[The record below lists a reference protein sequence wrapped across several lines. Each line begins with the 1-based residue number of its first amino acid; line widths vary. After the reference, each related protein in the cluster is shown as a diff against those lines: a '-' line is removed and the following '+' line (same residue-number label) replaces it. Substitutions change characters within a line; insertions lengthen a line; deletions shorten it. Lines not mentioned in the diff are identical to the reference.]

1 MATILQSEVAQ
12 DEFTEKLT
20 RLFEQ
25 DKSLAGI
32 FSARCVL
39 RILPLLAYN
48 GNFAIWATRE
58 PKSADHLLAVFF
70 STLCGLRDSTKLVDI
85 DPDYSIFASK
95 KAENASHDISDMTF
109 PFHLI
114 CLIASQAAIGSGSS
128 AFITQADSLYA
139 KIVDSTNYNDFFDFI
154 TATTFNDFRLIENKE
169 NPLHL
174 PLWHID
180 ISSSS
185 FIKLYKSTWPVAIKD
200 LAAEERHVEP
210 ETASLLQK
218 MINLYQK
225 IETGGNHSRTIED
238 FMLEVHDYLERGDE
252 AKNGSISNPKPAK
265 AKKAPSKKARPKESL
280 QQGDAEPDK
289 SHINKLTYT
298 ASRHQI
304 AESISNQ
311 DSLNRQKLVNILAEF
326 LAHPNNYHHLT
337 IGLLGD
343 WGVGKSSVVHLLKNR
358 LLEKHNDQPF
368 LFAEFNAWA
377 YEHTNNLQAGIAQ
390 ELVKA
395 LSSPDPIPSNTKRNL
410 WKQLLW
416 WMQRLKLIFDF
427 ALKLHA
433 KKILKVLLLML
444 VAACPILGIESISE
458 FFSKTAGQL
467 TQTFTALSIT
477 AWITG
482 FGFYFYNELNKI
494 IATPLAKEFLTYL
507 RLPDYGEHLG
517 SIPVMRKH
525 IEILCKVRLKTDT
538 PTAKRLLFVVDDL
551 DRCGP
556 QGIVKVFEAVRLVLD
571 IPNVMVIIAVDQ
583 RIALAAMALHYKD
596 LAAHHQLENS
606 RAIARDYLA
615 KVIHLPIILK
625 DPHKNDIQL
634 YLNKIW
640 DLSTSEDDK
649 KRINDYRLTQTKH
662 STNVIGT
669 PEENKNNIQ
678 EAAKTNIANA
688 PVANNV
694 AEVRTSNAEESHV
707 EPTPTPPIASL
718 TTEQKDSFVFWLDY
732 FGLLNPRQVKRLNN
746 CYNLLRS
753 YYDEDV
759 EFSSTK
765 LNDDTFKDA
774 KVFPLMLALFTM
786 EYLNSL
792 EAPEIRT
799 QLKRQIFMTIA
810 EITGET
816 LADRKLSRDIIQTIQ
831 DASASLKV
839 NLIDAVEPFVL
850 PAIEKTFSNKSQP

>member
-1 MATILQSEVAQ
+1 MATSSQ
-12 DEFTEKLT
+12 DEITEKLKHI
-20 RLFEQ
+20 FEQ
-25 DKSLAGI
+25 DRSLAVI

-39 RILPLLAYN
+39 RILPLLASN
-48 GNFAIWATRE
+48 GNFDFWKDSQQ
-58 PKSADHLLAVFF
+58 KSADHLLAVFF
-70 STLCGLRDSTKLVDI
+70 ATLCGLRDSTKLADI
-85 DPDYSIFASK
+85 DPDYSIFASR
-95 KAENASHDISDMTF
+95 KAEKAGNDISDISF

-114 CLIASQAAIGSGSS
+114 CLIAAQAAIELDSS
-128 AFITQADSLYA
+128 VFITQADSPYA
-139 KIVDSTNYNDFFDFI
+139 KVVDSTNYNDFFDFI
-154 TATTFNDFRLIENKE
+154 TATNFNDFRLIENNE
-169 NPLHL
+169 NPLHN

-180 ISSSS
+180 ISSSG
-185 FIKLYKSTWPVAIKD
+185 FIKLYKSIWPLAIKD
-200 LAAEERHVEP
+200 LATKERHVEP

-225 IETGGNHSRTIED
+225 IEAGGNHSRTIED

-252 AKNGSISNPKPAK
+252 AENGPISKSKPAK
-265 AKKAPSKKARPKESL
+265 AKKAPGKKARPQESIQQSNKES
-280 QQGDAEPDK
+280 EN
-289 SHINKLTYT
+289 SNINKLIYT

-304 AESISNQ
+304 AESVSNQ
-311 DSLNRQKLVNILAEF
+311 DSLNRQKLVNTLAEF

-343 WGVGKSSVVHLLKNR
+343 WGVGKSSVVYLLKNR
-358 LLEKHNDQPF
+358 LLEKHADQPF

-395 LSSPDPIPSNTKRNL
+395 LSSPDPIPTSAKRSL
-410 WKQLLW
+410 WMQFLW
-416 WMQRLKLIFDF
+416 LAQRLKLIFTF
-427 ALKLHA
+427 SIKLHA
-433 KKILKVLLLML
+433 KKMLKVLLVML
-444 VAACPILGIESISE
+444 VALCPILGMESISE
-458 FFSKTAGQL
+458 FFAKTAGEL
-467 TQTFTALSIT
+467 THTFAALGIT

-482 FGFYFYNELNKI
+482 FGFYFYNELTKI

-538 PTAKRLLFVVDDL
+538 PKAKRLLFVVDDL

-571 IPNVMVIIAVDQ
+571 IPNVMVVIAVDQ

-625 DPHKNDIQL
+625 EPHKDDIQL

-640 DLSTSEDDK
+640 DASTSEDDK
-649 KRINDYRLTQTKH
+649 KRITDYRLTQSRLTTNNINAPASIKNNLNEDAQVNTANTPTTNNELADTL
-662 STNVIGT
+662 STNDG
-669 PEENKNNIQ
+669 K
-678 EAAKTNIANA
+678 
-688 PVANNV
+688 
-694 AEVRTSNAEESHV
+694 HV
-707 EPTPTPPIASL
+707 EPTPTPPVASL
-718 TTEQKDSFVFWLDY
+718 STDQKDAFVFWLDY

-753 YYDEDV
+753 YYDEDA
-759 EFSSTK
+759 EFSSTT
-765 LNDDTFKDA
+765 LTDERFRDT

-792 EAPEIRT
+792 ESPEIRT
-799 QLKRQIFMTIA
+799 KLKKQLFLDTVKR
-810 EITGET
+810 
-816 LADRKLSRDIIQTIQ
+816 ADEKLTDAKLSEDLLQAIQA
-831 DASASLKV
+831 ASASLKM

-850 PAIEKTFSNKSQP
+850 PAIEKAFSNKANA